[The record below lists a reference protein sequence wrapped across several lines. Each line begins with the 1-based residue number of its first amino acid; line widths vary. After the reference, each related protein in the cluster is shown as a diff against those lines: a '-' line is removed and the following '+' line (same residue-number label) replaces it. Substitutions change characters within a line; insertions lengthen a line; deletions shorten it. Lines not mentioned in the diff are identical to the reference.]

1 LTLLQNCGRY
11 KEHAVTS
18 NICSFPR
25 TYLLSLSLSQYAVAN
40 DNFNNNDVSKLK
52 AKSWFR
58 QLDPG
63 LLKQRLRFDPL
74 QFHVAFTMMMDN
86 WTAG

>member
-1 LTLLQNCGRY
+1 LIQNGGGY

-25 TYLLSLSLSQYAVAN
+25 IYLLSLSVLQYAVAN
-40 DNFNNNDVSKLK
+40 DNFNNNEVRKLE

-63 LLKQRLRFDPL
+63 LLKQRLGFDPT
-74 QFHVAFTMMMDN
+74 QFHGAFTMIMDN
-86 WTAG
+86 WAEG